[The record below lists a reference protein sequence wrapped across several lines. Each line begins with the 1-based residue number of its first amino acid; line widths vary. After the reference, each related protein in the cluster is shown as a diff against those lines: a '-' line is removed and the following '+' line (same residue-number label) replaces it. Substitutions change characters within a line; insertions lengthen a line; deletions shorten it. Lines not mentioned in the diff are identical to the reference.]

1 MTFLVTS
8 LRGAITRCTDGS
20 LITLLGIL
28 QVVNGGVRTCNRGKR
43 RGDALNCRYDNLIT
57 LTASVPTRY
66 SREGIRETAVLIIS
80 TTLKTRVSSCAP
92 QDDLRSSVIRISG
105 AIERPIDSRDRE
117 TEFVIIAL
125 CARIAPCRSRV
136 VIIDA
141 AFQIEIAERESA
153 TRHFEFSP
161 PPPPW
166 EWITVFRSSS
176 YVELDRIR

>member
-92 QDDLRSSVIRISG
+92 QDGLRSSVIRISG
-105 AIERPIDSRDRE
+105 AIDSRDQE

-125 CARIAPCRSRV
+125 CARIAPCRSRI

-141 AFQIEIAERESA
+141 VFQIEIAKRESA
-153 TRHFEFSP
+153 TRHFEFLP
-161 PPPPW
+161 PPGNGSQCSAPLPMW
-166 EWITVFRSSS
+166 NLTGLVNRT
-176 YVELDRIR
+176 YM